1 MGSSSVGEAQ
11 AHPGGGTEGYH
22 RGLRT
27 GRAATGPRV
36 LETAAVACTW
46 RREPALGC
54 QGPWGAC
61 VRLGCACAPGPPD
74 STRSAVSP
82 DLVPRAPCVLASGGW
97 FLRPRVLLPSERGL
111 PLGPPSPPVL
121 SSGHLPLATS
131 FNVPGWILHLH
142 LKTAPPPCPL
152 LTGPLGAHPGAGTV
166 GLE

>member
-1 MGSSSVGEAQ
+1 MGEAQ

-46 RREPALGC
+46 RREPALRC
-54 QGPWGAC
+54 QGPCCAC
-61 VRLGCACAPGPPD
+61 VCAWGPRPSLD
-74 STRSAVSP
+74 STRSGVSP

-97 FLRPRVLLPSERGL
+97 FLCPRVLLPSEWGL

-121 SSGHLPLATS
+121 SFGHLPLATS
-131 FNVPGWILHLH
+131 LNVPGWILHLH